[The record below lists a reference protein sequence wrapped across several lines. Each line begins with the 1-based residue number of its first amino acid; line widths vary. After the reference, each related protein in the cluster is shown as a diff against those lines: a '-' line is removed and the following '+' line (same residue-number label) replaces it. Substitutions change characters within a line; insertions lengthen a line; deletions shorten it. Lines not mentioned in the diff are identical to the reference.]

1 MCVCVCVCKCTG
13 MDGGIG
19 HKTRKRSRWGRNYKG
34 LGRGDTRIYMT
45 GKQKGMWEGR
55 TLAKGKQRAGEGQ
68 K

>member
-1 MCVCVCVCKCTG
+1 